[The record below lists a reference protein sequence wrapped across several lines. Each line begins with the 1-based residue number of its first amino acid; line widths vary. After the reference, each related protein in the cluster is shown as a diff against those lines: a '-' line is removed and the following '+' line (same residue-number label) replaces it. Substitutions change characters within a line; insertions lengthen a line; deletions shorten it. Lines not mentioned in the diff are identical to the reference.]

1 MQSDQ
6 YPGYDKLVGAIAA
19 QTPEGNLDKGYAF
32 VGTPDEVV
40 VQVRRMRELFGEHE
54 PSMQVTFGGITDA
67 EALRTVELIARGVM
81 PAFR

>member
-1 MQSDQ
+1 M
-6 YPGYDKLVGAIAA
+6 
-19 QTPEGNLDKGYAF
+19 
-32 VGTPDEVV
+32 GTPDEVV
-40 VQVRRMRELFGEHE
+40 TQVARMRELFGEHE